1 MVLSQLYVYSI
12 LYSQILFRR
21 GVTIVVS
28 DFDISFKYG
37 VRERERDHEH
47 LSIPSTLGMG
57 WMTTRTTTAWL
68 EFVVYFF

>member
-1 MVLSQLYVYSI
+1 
-12 LYSQILFRR
+12 
-21 GVTIVVS
+21 
-28 DFDISFKYG
+28 